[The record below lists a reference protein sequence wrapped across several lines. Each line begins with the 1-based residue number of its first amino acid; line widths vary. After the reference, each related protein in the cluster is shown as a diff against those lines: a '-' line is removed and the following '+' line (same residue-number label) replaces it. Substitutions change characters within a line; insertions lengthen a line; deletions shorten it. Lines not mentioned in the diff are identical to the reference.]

1 MTSHRPIRI
10 PRARI
15 VGVGKAVPENIL
27 TNADLE
33 KIVDTSDEWITERT
47 GIKERRIVHRGEKP
61 SDYCI
66 RAAKEAL
73 EEAGVAPE
81 ELEFI
86 ILGTISPDM
95 RFPATAIFV
104 QEALNA
110 VNATA
115 WDVSATCSGFLY
127 SLYQAEA
134 IIALGRAKKGL
145 VLGSEFLTPI
155 TDWTDRATC
164 ILFGDGAGAVVVT
177 EAEGDRGILS
187 TYIGSGGNASH
198 VLYSV
203 GHGMAGS
210 VNQNAAADGEHL
222 LKMNGNEVFKHA
234 VRILVKSANEALK
247 IAGLTPADVDWLVP
261 HQANLRIMK
270 ATAERLGIPL
280 EKVYVNIHKY
290 GNTSSAS
297 IPIALEE
304 GRRDGSLKDG
314 QVVCCIAFGGGYT
327 WGGSVIRF

>member
-1 MTSHRPIRI
+1 M

-15 VGVGKAVPENIL
+15 AGVGKAVPDTIL
-27 TNADLE
+27 SNADLE
-33 KIVDTSDEWITERT
+33 KIVDTTDEWITERT
-47 GIKERRIVHRGEKP
+47 GIKERRIVRRGDKT

-66 RAAKEAL
+66 RAARDAL
-73 EEAGVAPE
+73 AEAGVEPE
-81 ELEFI
+81 ELDFI

-110 VNATA
+110 KNATA

-127 SLYQAEA
+127 SLYLAEA

-145 VLGSEFLTPI
+145 VLGAEFLTPI
-155 TDWTDRATC
+155 TDFTDRATC
-164 ILFGDGAGAVVVT
+164 VLFGDGAGAVVVT

-203 GHGMAGS
+203 GHGTAGS
-210 VNQNAAADGEHL
+210 VNQLGEATGERYL
-222 LKMNGNEVFKHA
+222 QMNGNEVFKHA
-234 VRILVKSANEALK
+234 VRILVKSAKEALD
-247 IAGLTPADVDWLVP
+247 IAGLTAADVDWLVP

-270 ATAERLGIPL
+270 ATAERLGIPP
-280 EKVYVNIHKY
+280 EKVFVNIHKY

-304 GRRDGSLKDG
+304 GRHDGSLKDG
-314 QVVCCIAFGGGYT
+314 QVICCIAFGGGFT
-327 WGGSVIRF
+327 WGGAVIRF